1 MKKKKDRKVKIK
13 FEQKRKLKKIMIAMI
28 SFIITICVL
37 YNVLFLINTTISQ
50 KDYFHVCGI
59 SFFRVKTDLMENDLH
74 KNDFV
79 IVKEVTNSEL
89 QVGDIIAYEM
99 NDQIRINKIVD
110 KKDGYTTKFN
120 QNYYPDIEKITMN
133 EIIGKKIVSI
143 PFLGIIL
150 DILQSKIISI
160 LVLLFLMFIFWYNT
174 YTHTKR
180 KERERKKKKSDLQKQ
195 VNL

>member
-13 FEQKRKLKKIMIAMI
+13 FEQKRKLKKIMIAII

-50 KDYFHVCGI
+50 KDYFHVFGI
-59 SFFRVKTDLMENDLH
+59 SFFSVKTDLMENDLH

-89 QVGDIIAYEM
+89 QVGDIIAYEV

-120 QNYYPDIEKITMN
+120 QNYYPDIEKITIN
-133 EIIGKKIVSI
+133 EVIGKEIVNI
-143 PFLGIIL
+143 PFLGILL
-150 DILQSKIISI
+150 DILQSKVFSVF
-160 LVLLFLMFIFWYNT
+160 VLLFLIFVFGYNK

-180 KERERKKKKSDLQKQ
+180 KERERKKRKRMIF
-195 VNL
+195 

>member
-1 MKKKKDRKVKIK
+1 MKKKKDRKVKIE
-13 FEQKRKLKKIMIAMI
+13 FEQKRKFKKIMIAII

-50 KDYFHVCGI
+50 KDYFHVFGI
-59 SFFRVKTDLMENDLH
+59 SFFSVKTDLMENDLH

-89 QVGDIIAYEM
+89 QVGDIIAYEV

-120 QNYYPDIEKITMN
+120 QNYYPDIEKITIN
-133 EIIGKKIVSI
+133 EVIGKEIVNI
-143 PFLGIIL
+143 PFSGILL
-150 DILQSKIISI
+150 DILQSKVFSVF
-160 LVLLFLMFIFWYNT
+160 VLLFLIFVFGYNK

>member
-1 MKKKKDRKVKIK
+1 MKKKKDRKIK
-13 FEQKRKLKKIMIAMI
+13 FEQKREFKKIMIAII

-50 KDYFHVCGI
+50 KDYFHVFGI
-59 SFFRVKTDLMENDLH
+59 SFFSVKTDLMENDLH

-79 IVKEVTNSEL
+79 IVKEVIDSEL
-89 QVGDIIAYEM
+89 QVGDIIAYEV

-120 QNYYPDIEKITMN
+120 QNYYPDIEKITIT
-133 EIIGKKIVSI
+133 EVIGKEIVNI
-143 PFLGIIL
+143 PFLGIVL
-150 DILQSKIISI
+150 DMLQSKVFSVF
-160 LVLLFLMFIFWYNT
+160 VLLFLIFVFGYNK

-180 KERERKKKKSDLQKQ
+180 KERERKKKKM
-195 VNL
+195 

>member
-13 FEQKRKLKKIMIAMI
+13 FEQKRKLKKIMIAII

-50 KDYFHVCGI
+50 KDYFRVFGI
-59 SFFRVKTDLMENDLH
+59 SFFSVKTDLMENDLH

-89 QVGDIIAYEM
+89 QVGDIIAYEV

-120 QNYYPDIEKITMN
+120 QNYYPDIEKITIN
-133 EIIGKKIVSI
+133 EVIGKEIVNI
-143 PFLGIIL
+143 PFLGILL
-150 DILQSKIISI
+150 DMLQSKVFSVF
-160 LVLLFLMFIFWYNT
+160 VLLFLIFVFGYNK

-180 KERERKKKKSDLQKQ
+180 KERERKKRKRMIF
-195 VNL
+195 

>member
-1 MKKKKDRKVKIK
+1 MKKKKDRKIK
-13 FEQKRKLKKIMIAMI
+13 FEQKRKLKKIMIAII

-79 IVKEVTNSEL
+79 IVKEVIDSEL
-89 QVGDIIAYEM
+89 QVGDIIAYEV
-99 NDQIRINKIVD
+99 NDQVRINKIVD
-110 KKDGYTTKFN
+110 KKEGYTTKFN

>member
-13 FEQKRKLKKIMIAMI
+13 FEQKKKKKKILIVII

-50 KDYFHVCGI
+50 KDYFHVFGI
-59 SFFRVKTDLMENDLH
+59 SFFSVKTDLMENDLH

-89 QVGDIIAYEM
+89 QVGDIIAYEV

-120 QNYYPDIEKITMN
+120 QNYYPDIEKITIN
-133 EIIGKKIVSI
+133 EVIGKEIVNI
-143 PFLGIIL
+143 PFLGILL
-150 DILQSKIISI
+150 DILQSKVFSVF
-160 LVLLFLMFIFWYNT
+160 VLLFLIFVFGYNK

>member
-13 FEQKRKLKKIMIAMI
+13 FEQKRKLKKIMIAI
-28 SFIITICVL
+28 IFFIITICVL

-50 KDYFHVCGI
+50 KDYFHVFGI
-59 SFFRVKTDLMENDLH
+59 SFFSVKTDLMENDLH

-89 QVGDIIAYEM
+89 QVGDIIAYEV

-120 QNYYPDIEKITMN
+120 QNYYPDIEKITIN
-133 EIIGKKIVSI
+133 EVIGKEIVNI
-143 PFLGIIL
+143 PFLGILL
-150 DILQSKIISI
+150 DILQSKVFSVF
-160 LVLLFLMFIFWYNT
+160 VLLFLIFVFGYNKDI
-174 YTHTKR
+174 HTKR